1 MLIRSLI
8 VLGIGGLA
16 MACTTPASSETDCG
30 GTPCAAIG
38 EPFESGEATI
48 TALEVLEDSRC
59 PVGAQCI
66 QAGQVRIRA
75 LVSRGQRE
83 REIELTTGEPV
94 EIVSGTL
101 TLTQAWPEM
110 SIEHPIGDAQA
121 YRFHFTWVPHLLDR
135 LY

>member
-8 VLGIGGLA
+8 VLGAACLA
-16 MACTTPASSETDCG
+16 SACATHETGETDCG
-30 GTPCAAIG
+30 GTSCAAIG
-38 EPFESGEATI
+38 QPFESGEATI

-59 PVGAQCI
+59 PIEAECI

-101 TLTQAWPEM
+101 TFTQAWPEM
-110 SIEHPIGDAQA
+110 SIQHPISDEEA
-121 YRFHFTWVPHLLDR
+121 YRFHFTWVPHMLDR